1 MHEAHSGSRLC
12 GQSVSVVRG
21 SQLVLAGT
29 DATVSAK
36 AAWSSWDS
44 GRRSE
49 ETPTETITLEAT
61 SAAVQREQTEGEQTE
76 ETESRTTDEVFCM
89 GMGAVCA
96 ERHKSPEMNSKR
108 GERGQEPDQR
118 ATTAQPP
125 PKQQTPKTP
134 PKTQPKRPT
143 NNQHQIRLMSAQCE
157 LQKVKM
163 RGSNTGVK
171 RGNEL
176 SSGCTQ
182 YRLSTIQ

>member
-61 SAAVQREQTEGEQTE
+61 SAAVEREQTEGEQTE

-96 ERHKSPEMNSKR
+96 ERHKSPEMNSKS
-108 GERGQEPDQR
+108 GKRGQEPDLR
-118 ATTAQPP
+118 ATTEQT
-125 PKQQTPKTP
+125 TPKTSKTNA
-134 PKTQPKRPT
+134 KTQPKSQPT
-143 NNQHQIRLMSAQCE
+143 T
-157 LQKVKM
+157 
-163 RGSNTGVK
+163 NTRSDSCLLNVNCK
-171 RGNEL
+171 R
-176 SSGCTQ
+176 
-182 YRLSTIQ
+182 